1 MTLDRRTVMAAAG
14 WLAASATAAPALARA
29 PAADMA
35 GPWTTRGDVTR
46 GGGCIHYA
54 TLGTDTSRPP
64 LVLLPKLGGWLA
76 DWRHA
81 APYLAAGRRVI
92 AMDPP
97 GHGGSRMLGP
107 PPFAQTL
114 PESAAMILAA
124 LDQIGVQRFALAGNS
139 LGGDIGIVMAALYP
153 QHVEKLALVSVSLIG
168 GVDRATLAAQEAA
181 MPQGLFT
188 KDWRP
193 LPRTGDRA
201 HDFGTLDPAVIAEQE
216 QSRARCDRWV
226 RPSERG
232 VALAGV
238 ASYLPHVQ
246 APTLLVYAD
255 RGHYTKFEATGR
267 AALRDVQVSHIAG
280 AGSFVHQEKPAE
292 TAAALNAFFNG

>member
-1 MTLDRRTVMAAAG
+1 MTPDRRTVLVAATPAAARVRD
-14 WLAASATAAPALARA
+14 LP
-29 PAADMA
+29 
-35 GPWTTRGDVTR
+35 GPWTSTGDVIR
-46 GGGCIHYA
+46 GGGRIHYA
-54 TLGTDTSRPP
+54 TLGADSSHPP

-76 DWRHA
+76 DWRRA

-92 AMDPP
+92 AIDPP

-124 LDQIGVQRFALAGNS
+124 LDEIGVPRFALAGNS

-153 QHVEKLALVSVSLIG
+153 QRIEKLALVSVSLVG
-168 GVDRATLAAQEAA
+168 GIDRAALAAQEAA
-181 MPQGLFT
+181 MPPGLFT

-193 LPRTGDRA
+193 LPRKGDHA
-201 HDFGTLDPAVIAEQE
+201 HDFGTLDPSVIAEQE
-216 QSRARCDRWV
+216 ESRAVCDRWV

-232 VALAGV
+232 VALGDV
-238 ASYLPHVQ
+238 ASYLPHIQ

-255 RGHYTKFEATGR
+255 RGHYTKFEAVGR
-267 AALRDVQVSHIAG
+267 AAIPNVQVAHVAG

-292 TAAALNAFFNG
+292 TAAVLNAFLDG